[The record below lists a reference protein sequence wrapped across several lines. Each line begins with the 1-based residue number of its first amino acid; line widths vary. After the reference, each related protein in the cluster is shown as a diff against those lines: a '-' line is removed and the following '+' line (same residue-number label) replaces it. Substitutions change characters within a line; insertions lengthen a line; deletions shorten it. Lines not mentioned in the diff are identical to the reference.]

1 LDRLR
6 LCLVTDRHQTRG
18 RDLVAVVEA
27 CLEAGLRAVQLREKD
42 VGAGELARFARA
54 LRPPTA
60 ARRALLIVNDRVD
73 VALAAGADA
82 VQRTGTSLSIADI
95 RGVADKRLLVGA
107 SVHSRAEAVAAAESG
122 ADWVVFGPVYDTPSK
137 RRYGPPQGLTALAAA
152 TEAVGVPVIAI
163 GGITPERVAEVR
175 AAGAHGVA
183 VIAAI
188 LAADDPAGQ
197 TRRFLSALDA
207 SGAGR

>member
-1 LDRLR
+1 LDQLR

-54 LRPPTA
+54 LRGPTA
-60 ARRALLIVNDRVD
+60 GHGALLIVNDRAD
-73 VALAAGADA
+73 VALAAGADG

-95 RGVADKRLLVGA
+95 RGIGDKRLLVGA
-107 SVHSRAEAVAAAESG
+107 SVHARDEAIAAAEAG

-137 RRYGPPQGLTALAAA
+137 RRYGPPQGLEALAGVTAA
-152 TEAVGVPVIAI
+152 VAVPVIAI

-188 LAADDPAGQ
+188 LAAEDPAAQ
-197 TRRFLSALDA
+197 TRRFLQALA
-207 SGAGR
+207 GSGAGR

>member
-27 CLEAGLRAVQLREKD
+27 CLAAGLRAVQLREKD
-42 VGAGELARFARA
+42 VGAGELARLGRA
-54 LRPPTA
+54 LRAPAT
-60 ARRALLIVNDRVD
+60 RHGALLIVNDRVD
-73 VALAAGADA
+73 VALAVGANG
-82 VQRTGTSLSIADI
+82 VQRTGTSLSIADV
-95 RGVADKRLLVGA
+95 RAVADKRLLVGA
-107 SVHSRAEAVAAAESG
+107 SVHSRDEAIAAAEAG

-137 RRYGPPQGLTALAAA
+137 RRYGAPQGVEALKGVTAALA
-152 TEAVGVPVIAI
+152 VPVIAI

-175 AAGAHGVA
+175 GAGAHGVA

-188 LAADDPAGQ
+188 LGAGDPAGQ
-197 TRRFLSALDA
+197 TRRFLEALGGGGPA
-207 SGAGR
+207 A